1 MPAADVRVYGKEVI
15 SGIVVSTPPHLR
27 KPGEDKLPPVNEML
41 VDVGL
46 GYTLDELKELIP
58 IGSPV
63 GFTPLYSELLGGK
76 ISAVDVAMMMALLKI
91 ARIAAGSDKEDSFV
105 DLAGYA
111 ACAAEIA
118 EHTQGGTYET

>member
-1 MPAADVRVYGKEVI
+1 MTRSEVLQTAEKMVTGQREQDYGTPENNFERIAGLWSVY
-15 SGIVVSTPPHLR
+15 
-27 KPGEDKLPPVNEML
+27 
-41 VDVGL
+41 L
-46 GYTLDELKELIP
+46 GFD
-58 IGSPV
+58 
-63 GFTPLYSELLGGK
+63 

-118 EHTQGGTYET
+118 EHTQGGTHEA